1 MDQLIVVSMDSH
13 AQAPPEAWPEYL
25 EARYHEYLPQLHE
38 DNVLYNTVMTTLAEQ
53 RVQTPENVAV
63 YDTEHAYRDGG
74 YLGVWD
80 RDLRLREMDREG
92 IAAEFLYQGDHRATS
107 LFNNVFSRKYDLDVC
122 EAGVRAYHRWLAD
135 TMGGS
140 ERLLLVG
147 AGGAGADIDATVA
160 ELHWLADHGYAGTF
174 LPGFLA
180 APGVPPFFDPYWEP
194 VWQVCE
200 ERGLPIFVHAGFGL
214 EHGLMF
220 GALKQIK
227 DAMDASDA
235 PGVTALR
242 VAAQVF
248 PPDFF
253 ADVRPRR
260 PLWQLTLGGVFDRHP
275 GLRMVMTEVRSDWL
289 PATLRALDELYLRNR
304 EAFPAQHS
312 PTEYWHTH
320 CMTSFSFVHRS
331 EVAMRHE
338 IGIETVGFGR
348 DYPHNEATWPNTLA
362 WLRDAFDGVPENEV
376 RLILGENVIRFLD
389 LDRAPLAAVAQR
401 IGPTMARLGSDAPPV
416 DPALLTHFDLRGG
429 YLKPAEG
436 DAKLAE
442 VMELVTGDLAAA
454 GLPS

>member
-13 AQAPPEAWPEYL
+13 AQAPPAAWPEYL

-38 DNVLYNTVMTTLAEQ
+38 DNVVYNAVMTALAEQ

-107 LFNNVFSRKYDLDVC
+107 MFNNVFSRKYDLEVC
-122 EAGVRAYHRWLAD
+122 EAGVRAYHRWWAD
-135 TMGGS
+135 AMGGS

-147 AGGAGADIDATVA
+147 AGGAGADMDATVA

-194 VWQVCE
+194 VWRTCE
-200 ERGLPIFVHAGFGL
+200 ERELPLFVHAGFGL

-220 GALKQIK
+220 PALTQIK
-227 DAMDASDA
+227 DAMDASDDPHA
-235 PGVTALR
+235 TALR

-253 ADVRPRR
+253 SDIRPRR

-289 PATLRALDELYLRNR
+289 PATLRALDEVYLRHR
-304 EAFPAQHS
+304 DDFPAQHS

-331 EVAMRHE
+331 EVPMRHE

-348 DYPHNEATWPNTLA
+348 DYPHNESTWPNTLA

-376 RLILGENVIRFLD
+376 RMILGENVIRFLD
-389 LDRAPLAAVAQR
+389 LDRARLAAVAQR
-401 IGPTMARLGSDAPPV
+401 IGPTMASLGGDAPPV
-416 DPALLTHFDLRGG
+416 DPALVEHFDLRGG

-436 DAKLAE
+436 GAKLDQ